1 VASSCPAE
9 FDREQGFTERD
20 WLRCLPG
27 AVGSWPLDLRQPGRA
42 RVQIGAGTLTLH
54 WQTLAPRQIGLARF
68 PRMAMQYRFEAVA
81 GVDRDEF
88 MRYFDLYTMR
98 GGG

>member
-1 VASSCPAE
+1 MALPAE

-27 AVGSWPLDLRQPGRA
+27 AVGSWPLDLSQPGQA
-42 RVQIGAGTLTLH
+42 HVQIGAGWLTLH
-54 WQTLAPRQIGLARF
+54 WQTLPPRQIGLARF
-68 PRMAMQYRFEAVA
+68 PRLAMQYRCEGVA
-81 GVDRDEF
+81 DAERLAF
-88 MRYFDLYTMR
+88 MRFFDLYTMR